1 VFQERFRGR
10 ILSRSMFADT
20 KPIDWVMLIVEVAVL
35 LLILYEVVMGEL
47 RNRNEHKRRSRLIQI
62 VTELSNLLDKGLR
75 MQGCVPDPQIMNQ
88 QTCEPWLVSVREW
101 TEQTNKALAK
111 HSPRAAAAF
120 MLVTDAEAMDSSVHA
135 GGRIFFVTGHVRE
148 VYQRFVV
155 QMANLRRIVE
165 QPEAYF

>member
-1 VFQERFRGR
+1 
-10 ILSRSMFADT
+10 MFADT
-20 KPIDWVMLIVEVAVL
+20 RPFDWVMLVVEVAVL
-35 LLILYEVVMGEL
+35 LLILYEVVRGEL
-47 RNRNEHKRRSRLIQI
+47 RDRNEHKRRSRLTQI
-62 VTELSNLLDKGLR
+62 VTELSSLLDKGLR

-101 TEQTNKALAK
+101 TEQTNKVLSK

-120 MLVTDAEAMDSSVHA
+120 MLVTDAEAMDSCVHA
-135 GGRIFFVTGHVRE
+135 GGRMFFVIGHVRE